1 MIAAVVCVDS
11 NYGIGNQNNLLANIP
26 EDMKMFKKIT
36 TGGAVVVGR
45 KTYDSLPKKPLPNR
59 ENIIITYQA
68 DDKPKMQKDGTIY
81 SNMKYIKAWLSK
93 EEVINQN
100 NGIYIIGGG
109 MIYKELLPFCERVYI
124 TKVFHAYENV
134 DTFFPNIDEMPE
146 WEMTSAS
153 EIKEHDG
160 IKYQFCVYDRSDYKI
175 HHIFTH
181 NNNSEV
187 EKGDFVIDAEVFN
200 GHKTVVITKDKQ
212 VYIDDWEYLKNTDCL
227 NRFLE
232 KVSEVQNAYKNCS
245 YFATHLCDRI
255 EVGCCNGNCDACTQH
270 YV

>member
-11 NYGIGNQNNLLANIP
+11 NYGIGSQNDLLANIP

-59 ENIIITYQA
+59 ENIIITSKA
-68 DDKPKMQKDGTIY
+68 DKKPKIQKDGTIY
-81 SNMKYIKAWLSK
+81 SNMEYIKAWLSK
-93 EEVINQN
+93 EEVISQN
-100 NGIYIIGGG
+100 NGIYVIGGG
-109 MIYKELLPFCERVYI
+109 MIYKELLPLCERVYI
-124 TKVFHAYENV
+124 TKVFHAYEDV
-134 DTFFPNIDEMPE
+134 DTYFPNIDEMPE

-160 IKYQFCVYDRSDYKI
+160 IQYQFCVYDRRDYKI
-175 HHIFTH
+175 HHILTH
-181 NNNSEV
+181 DNNSEV

-232 KVSEVQNAYKNCS
+232 KVSEAQNAYKNCS

-255 EVGCCNGNCDACTQH
+255 EVGCCNGSCDACTQH